1 MRAAAIVLLA
11 LAVGAASVRGEDSR
25 QTPVRLSNPQV
36 TTDKGQFIVTVAG
49 QARLPDGTRLR
60 IVLVPVG
67 PHDVAGAPL
76 RSSLAE
82 VKDGAFSASPLR
94 VKPSDIQDLAYRME
108 ARLAE
113 SQPAQLRRALARAR
127 RLKPATVRVQFESW
141 QDRCKKLTPV
151 ARELLDRMT
160 GLVRLRDPL
169 LVMARRTLKKELT
182 AAEWKSW
189 AGRAA
194 LARAE
199 ARCLELLK
207 APVCQSFYPRAC
219 GKGMY
224 LVHVFSGITNAITQ
238 TVVEKPE
245 EVYPGNEEL
254 LAVSRM
260 ETPPNYLLD
269 FQQVLAREGAHQFVL
284 LLERTLGGIDPTA
297 PSKRPVAETEK
308 DIRFLYDQYEA
319 FYKLPW
325 PPEVLGTRAAVID
338 IFEETTRLIEA
349 TKSTESDAA
358 TQRMVV
364 WNRLQQKLGQLRAKL
379 Q

>member
-1 MRAAAIVLLA
+1 MRAAAAVLLA
-11 LAVGAASVRGEDSR
+11 LAVGAASVRGEDSG
-25 QTPVRLSNPQV
+25 QTPVLLGKPQV
-36 TTDKGQFIVTVAG
+36 TTGKGQFLVAVTG

-60 IVLVPVG
+60 ISLVPVG
-67 PHDVAGAPL
+67 SNDMAGTPL
-76 RSSLAE
+76 QSNLAE
-82 VKDGAFSASPLR
+82 VKNGAFSASPMR
-94 VKPSDIQDLAYRME
+94 VKPEDVKALAYRIE
-108 ARLAE
+108 ASLDRT
-113 SQPAQLRRALARAR
+113 QPSHLRRALARVR
-127 RLKPATVRVQFESW
+127 RLRPATIPVSLESW
-141 QDRCKKLTPV
+141 QDRCKKLTRV
-151 ARELLDRMT
+151 AKELLDRMA
-160 GLVRLRDPL
+160 GLLKLRDPL
-169 LVMARRTLKKELT
+169 LVMAQRTLKKELS

-189 AGRAA
+189 QGRAA

-207 APVCQSFYPRAC
+207 APVCQSSFPRAC

-238 TVVEKPE
+238 TVVERPE

-260 ETPPNYLLD
+260 QTPPNYLLD
-269 FQQVLAREGAHQFVL
+269 FQQVLAREGAHQFTL
-284 LLERTLGGIDPTA
+284 LLERTLGGVNPA
-297 PSKRPVAETEK
+297 SPSKRPVAETEK
-308 DIRFLYDQYEA
+308 DIRFLYDQYET

-325 PPEVLGTRAAVID
+325 PPEVLGTRAAVVD

-349 TKSTESDAA
+349 TKSTAPDAT

-364 WNRLQQKLGQLRAKL
+364 WNRLQQKLGQLRANL